1 MDAVSSSGASTFT
14 SVCYLHGVCR
24 GFCAL
29 AVINQRAL
37 IAGACSEGPG
47 LSWIHTVEFVKAGSS
62 PRRLL
67 N

>member
-1 MDAVSSSGASTFT
+1 MDAFAFIAVR
-14 SVCYLHGVCR
+14 YLHGVCR
-24 GFCAL
+24 GFRAL

-47 LSWIHTVEFVKAGSS
+47 LSWIHTVKFVKAGSS